1 MKKIE
6 KISNVIFII
15 LKTLQVISVVIA
27 ILCAVLLIVELFCHS
42 LSTGIS
48 IDLGYVTLDVAD
60 GIIPEMLNS
69 QMFLI
74 FVLIAGIV
82 ILGVVFMI
90 LQLLCKIFDPMRK
103 GRPFEKSVSS
113 NLKKIALL
121 VLCGGTVWEV
131 LKNMIIVYVTKAI
144 DITEILLNEYIVNVN
159 VDVNFN
165 AVYIIFAILLWL
177 IAYVFEYGAML
188 QQESDETL

>member
-15 LKTLQVISVVIA
+15 LRALQVISMVIA
-27 ILCAVLLIVELFCHS
+27 ILCAVLLVVELFSNS

-60 GIIPEMLNS
+60 EIVPTMLGS

-74 FVLIAGIV
+74 AVLVAGIA
-82 ILGVVFMI
+82 ILGVVFAV

-121 VLCGGTVWEV
+121 VLCGGTVFEV
-131 LKNMIIVYVTKAI
+131 LKNMIIAYVTKAI

-159 VDVNFN
+159 VDMNFN

-177 IAYVFEYGAML
+177 IALVFEYGAML

>member
-6 KISNVIFII
+6 KISKVIFII
-15 LKTLQVISVVIA
+15 LRALQVLSVVIA
-27 ILCAVLLIVELFCHS
+27 VLCAVLLIVELFSHS

-90 LQLLCKIFDPMRK
+90 LQLFCRIFDPMRK

>member
-15 LKTLQVISVVIA
+15 LRALQVISVVIA
-27 ILCAVLLIVELFCHS
+27 VLCAVLLVVELFSHS

-60 GIIPEMLNS
+60 GILPTMLGS

-74 FVLIAGIV
+74 AVLIAGIV
-82 ILGVVFMI
+82 ILGVVFAV
-90 LQLLCKIFDPMRK
+90 LQLLSKIFDPMRK

-121 VLCGGTVWEV
+121 VLCGGTVCEV
-131 LKNMIIVYVTKAI
+131 LKNMIIAYVTEAI
-144 DITEILLNEYIVNVN
+144 DITEILLNEYIVSVN
-159 VDVNFN
+159 VDMNFN
-165 AVYIIFAILLWL
+165 ALYIIFAILLWL

>member
-1 MKKIE
+1 MKKIG
-6 KISNVIFII
+6 KISNVIFVI
-15 LKTLQVISVVIA
+15 LRALQVVSVVIA
-27 ILCAVLLIVELFCHS
+27 ILCAVVLTVELVSHS
-42 LSTGIS
+42 LSTSIS

-60 GIIPEMLNS
+60 EIVPTMLNS

-74 FVLIAGIV
+74 FVLIVSIV
-82 ILGVVFMI
+82 VLGVVFMI

-121 VLCGGTVWEV
+121 VLCGGTVCEI
-131 LKNMIIVYVTKAI
+131 LKNILITYLTESLN
-144 DITEILLNEYIVNVN
+144 ITEILLNQYIVGVN
-159 VDVNFN
+159 VDMNFN
-165 AVYIIFAILLWL
+165 AVYIVFAIFLWL
-177 IAYVFEYGAML
+177 IALVFEYGAML